1 MRILLNTL
9 YVTTPEAYLS
19 KDGLNVV
26 VSVKQDEVFRIP
38 VHNIEQIVTF
48 GYMGASPGLMK
59 LCADNV
65 SSRNH
70 YYVSV
75 ASPGLMKLCAD
86 NGVGLTFLSPQGRY
100 ISRSQGP
107 TRGNVLLR
115 KAQYRLSDEPNYALH
130 LSKLFIAGKI
140 QNYRNILRRF
150 VRDNGSDEAV
160 EIVAENLL
168 RCKRKVLNADNVDS
182 VRGIE
187 GEAANYYFGVFPRLI
202 LNQKADFAFNGRN
215 RRPPKDAVNAMLS
228 FVYTLICN
236 DMASALET
244 VGLDPYVGFLHTLR
258 PGRASLALDMME
270 ELRAYLGDRLVLS
283 LINRKQISIKDFLK
297 QGDEGIVMTDS
308 GRKTIISAWQSRKRE
323 QITHPYL
330 NEKVS
335 IGLLPYIQ
343 SMLLARFIRRDLED
357 YPVFLIN

>member
-26 VSVKQDEVFRIP
+26 VSVKQQEVFRIP
-38 VHNIEQIVTF
+38 IHNLEQIVTF

-59 LCADNV
+59 LCADN
-65 SSRNH
+65 N
-70 YYVSV
+70 
-75 ASPGLMKLCAD
+75 
-86 NGVGLTFLSPQGRY
+86 VGLTFLSPNGRY

-115 KAQYRLSDEPNYALH
+115 KAQYINSDNVNYALH
-130 LSKLFIAGKI
+130 LSKLFIAAKL

-150 VRDNGSDEAV
+150 VRDNGENQYV
-160 EIVAENLL
+160 ENAAEQLQ
-168 RCKRKVLNADNVDS
+168 RCKTRVLNANSIDS

-187 GEAANYYFGVFPRLI
+187 GEAATDYFAVFQNLI
-202 LNQKADFAFNGRN
+202 LHQKEDFVFKGRN

-228 FVYTLICN
+228 FVYTLLAN
-236 DMASALET
+236 DMIAALET
-244 VGLDPYVGFLHTLR
+244 VGLDPYVGFLHQLR

-270 ELRAYLGDRLVLS
+270 EFRAYLGDRLVLS
-283 LINRKQISIKDFLK
+283 LVNRKQITIKEFIQ
-297 QGDEGIVMTDS
+297 QGEESIVMTDN
-308 GRKTIISAWQSRKRE
+308 GRKAILSAWQSRKRE
-323 QITHPYL
+323 IIVHPYL

-335 IGLLPYIQ
+335 VGLLPYIQ
-343 SMLLARFIRRDLED
+343 AMMMARFIRKDIDD
-357 YPVFLIN
+357 YPVFLIK